1 MDISKINDFM
11 NILQNEIQY
20 INAKVINEKDQK
32 IKSKMLKQVV
42 LINQLSSK
50 IFELKAN
57 GSHYRDKKFV
67 PYKVI

>member
-1 MDISKINDFM
+1 MDLQKINDLM

-20 INAKVINEKDQK
+20 INQQVIKEKDEK
-32 IKSKMLKQVV
+32 IKSNMLKQVV

-57 GSHYRDKKFV
+57 GSHYRDK
-67 PYKVI
+67 

>member
-1 MDISKINDFM
+1 M

-57 GSHYRDKKFV
+57 GSHYRDK
-67 PYKVI
+67 

>member
-1 MDISKINDFM
+1 MDLQKINDFM

-20 INAKVINEKDQK
+20 INQQVIKEKDEK
-32 IKSKMLKQVV
+32 IKSKMIKQVL

-57 GSHYRDKKFV
+57 GSHYRDK
-67 PYKVI
+67 

>member
-1 MDISKINDFM
+1 MDLQKINEFM

-20 INAKVINEKDQK
+20 INQQVIKEKDEK
-32 IKSKMLKQVV
+32 IKSKMLKQVI

-57 GSHYRDKKFV
+57 GSHYRDK
-67 PYKVI
+67 

>member
-1 MDISKINDFM
+1 MDLQKINDFM

-20 INAKVINEKDQK
+20 INQQVIKEKDEK
-32 IKSKMLKQVV
+32 IKSKMLKQVI

-57 GSHYRDKKFV
+57 GSHYRDK
-67 PYKVI
+67 

>member
-50 IFELKAN
+50 IFEFKTN
-57 GSHYRDKKFV
+57 GSLYRDK
-67 PYKVI
+67 